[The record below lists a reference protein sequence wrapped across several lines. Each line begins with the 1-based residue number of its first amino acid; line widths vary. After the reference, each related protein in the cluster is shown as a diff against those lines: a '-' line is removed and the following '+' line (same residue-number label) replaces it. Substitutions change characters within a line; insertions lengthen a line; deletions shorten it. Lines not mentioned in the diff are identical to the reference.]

1 VYCSRYGTTDE
12 IAKRIA
18 KVIEKKDV
26 LVNLINLKGLKK
38 SSWPNVDPYDGL
50 IVGTGIKIGKWTKE
64 ISEFLHVRSSVI
76 ESKKLP
82 VAIFVSSGDAAFPKK
97 YEKAKNMYI
106 VEKLKE
112 LKKFDL
118 DIVLIE
124 AFAGVLDLTKDSPF
138 SWLDKKVIQALAKE
152 QPEIILDSK
161 NDFRDWQKIESFA
174 ESYINLRTK

>member
-1 VYCSRYGTTDE
+1 
-12 IAKRIA
+12 
-18 KVIEKKDV
+18 
-26 LVNLINLKGLKK
+26 
-38 SSWPNVDPYDGL
+38 
-50 IVGTGIKIGKWTKE
+50 
-64 ISEFLHVRSSVI
+64 
-76 ESKKLP
+76 
-82 VAIFVSSGDAAFPKK
+82 
-97 YEKAKNMYI
+97 MYI

-112 LKKFDL
+112 FKKFDL